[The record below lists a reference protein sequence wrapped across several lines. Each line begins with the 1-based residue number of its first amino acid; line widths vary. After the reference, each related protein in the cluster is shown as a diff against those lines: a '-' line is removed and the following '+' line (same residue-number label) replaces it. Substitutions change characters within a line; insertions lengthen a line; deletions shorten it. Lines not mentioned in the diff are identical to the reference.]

1 MLIKALKKLK
11 AYVEL
16 MKPIGRSKSTL
27 YYGLCSLIG
36 SLLASHNLPLIE
48 SFKAA
53 VAVTLSAFAIYTLN
67 DICDVEIDRINAP
80 DRPLPSGRVG
90 MREAE
95 AITAVLFA
103 AALAISSIVN
113 LAVLAFVVLFSIL
126 GIFYSVPPIRL
137 KDGWLANIC
146 WGLGVG
152 VTVLCGASVEA
163 ITLPPIIAAATL
175 AFLTAGCGVIKDLKD
190 MEGDRA
196 MGIRTVPLILGE
208 GNALKLMIIT
218 SAAGFPLLPLF
229 GIFFY
234 GLNIPYLTV
243 ITLAI
248 VTFTYSLLILYRN
261 PGRKDVYEKAYKI
274 QAASG
279 FLINAAFILLG
290 FF

>member
-1 MLIKALKKLK
+1 MLKKLK
-11 AYVEL
+11 AYIEL
-16 MKPIGRSKSTL
+16 MKPFSRSKSTL

-36 SLLASHNLPLIE
+36 SLLVASHNLPLIE

-80 DRPLPSGRVG
+80 ERPLPSGRVG

-95 AITAVLFA
+95 VLTVVLFIVA
-103 AALAISSIVN
+103 SAIASTVNLAALA
-113 LAVLAFVVLFSIL
+113 FVTLFSIL
-126 GIFYSVPPIRL
+126 GIAYSIPPIRL
-137 KDGWLANIC
+137 KDGWFANIC
-146 WGLGVG
+146 WGLGIG
-152 VTVLCGASVEA
+152 VTVLCGASVVA

-175 AFLTAGCGVIKDLKD
+175 TLLTAGCGLIKDLKD

-196 MGIRTVPLILGE
+196 MGIRTIPLILGG
-208 GNALKLMIIT
+208 GNAIKLMTIT

-229 GIFFY
+229 GIVFY

-243 ITLAI
+243 VTIAI
-248 VTFTYSLLILYRN
+248 VTFTYSLLTLYKN
-261 PGRKDVYEKAYKI
+261 PRRKNVYEKAYKI

-279 FLINAAFILLG
+279 FLINIAFILLG
-290 FF
+290 SLT